1 MSEWV
6 VSVAI
11 PRPLDQL
18 FTYRVPA
25 DLLDRLQPG
34 QVVEVPFGRDRVFGF
49 IAEDPIPAEKAQL
62 PPSAK
67 LREIERLL
75 SEDPAIKGEVA
86 QLCKWA
92 QEYYQA
98 PLGEV
103 LNSAAPLAVIGL
115 KAKSSRTKSTR
126 EPNQKPRTVTLSEQQ
141 KSAVESIS
149 GSDKPVSLLQ
159 GITGS
164 GKTEI
169 YLELAR
175 RCLAQG
181 RSVLILAP
189 EIALT
194 PQLHERF
201 ETGLGAE
208 VGLWHSALPDG
219 KRHEQWLALREG
231 RLRVLIGARS
241 SVFAPIQNLGL
252 IVVDEEHDPSFKQ
265 EDRFRYNA
273 RDLAIVRAKMAQARV
288 VLGSATPSLESLEN
302 ARNERYQKV
311 ILSERHAASRLPE
324 IEVISLA
331 ESPLVEDCRSILAQK
346 SLDTL
351 RETLIAGEQAMVFL
365 NRRGFAAFLVCKD
378 CGEVPGCPNCSLSL
392 TVHLRHK
399 KLRCHVCA
407 HQEALHTLCEKCQG
421 HELEPVGAGTESLE
435 EDLARLLP
443 EARIMR
449 LDRDLITSTS
459 RLEKALNSFKSG
471 ESNLLLGTQMLVKGH
486 HFPEVTCVLVVLAD
500 TLFRWPDFKS
510 AERAYQV
517 LTQVSGRAGRG
528 EKPGRVL
535 LQSYAPDHPVIQVAC
550 GKMSASDFLESERE
564 LRLALMYPPF
574 GRLARLRVESKDPEA
589 ARAGAGEIFEAI
601 RSAQDGDLDVLGPS
615 EAFLERMKGV
625 HRWDLLL
632 KARTVAPIQRAAL
645 LARHHARTRKLTLV
659 VDIDPS
665 GVG

>member
-1 MSEWV
+1 MSDWV

-18 FTYRVPA
+18 FTYRVPL
-25 DLLDRLQPG
+25 DLQERICPG
-34 QVVEVPFGRDRVFGF
+34 QLVRVSFGRDRVYGF
-49 IAEDPIPAEKAQL
+49 VAHKPIPLESAQL
-62 PPSAK
+62 AQGTK
-67 LREIERLL
+67 LKEIEQIID
-75 SEDPAIKGEVA
+75 EDPAIKGDVA
-86 QLCKWA
+86 TLCQWA
-92 QEYYQA
+92 HEYYQA

-103 LNSAAPLAVIGL
+103 LNSAAPHAALGL
-115 KAKSSRTKSTR
+115 KAKKTRQKKSKVPPLT
-126 EPNQKPRTVTLSEQQ
+126 PRVVALSVQQ
-141 KSAVESIS
+141 QSAIEAILQSK
-149 GSDKPVSLLQ
+149 KPVSLLQ
-159 GITGS
+159 GVTGS
-164 GKTEI
+164 GKTEV

-201 ETGLGAE
+201 ETGLGSE

-219 KRHEQWLALREG
+219 QRHEQWLALREG

-241 SVFAPIQNLGL
+241 SVFAPIQDLGL

-273 RDLAIVRAKMAQARV
+273 RDLAIVRAKITSARV
-288 VLGSATPSLESLEN
+288 ILGSATPSLESLEN
-302 ARNERYQKV
+302 ARSDRYQK
-311 ILSERHAASRLPE
+311 ILLTERHAQARLPE
-324 IEVISLA
+324 IEIVSLS
-331 ESPLVEDCRSILAQK
+331 ESPLVMECRSILAEK

-351 RETLIAGEQAMVFL
+351 RETLRAGEQAMVFL

-392 TVHLRHK
+392 SVHLRHK

-407 HQEALHTLCEKCQG
+407 HQEPLHTLCEKCQS
-421 HELEPVGAGTESLE
+421 HELEPIGAGTESLE
-435 EDLARLLP
+435 EDLKHLLP
-443 EARIMR
+443 ESRIMR
-449 LDRDLITSTS
+449 LDRDLITSAS

-486 HFPEVTCVLVVLAD
+486 HFPGVTCVLVILAD

-535 LQSYAPDHPVIQVAC
+535 LQSYAPEHPVIQVAC
-550 GKMSASDFLESERE
+550 GKISVDEFLESERD
-564 LRLALMYPPF
+564 LRAALRYPPF
-574 GRLARLRVESKDPEA
+574 GRLARLRVEAKSSDLA
-589 ARAGAGEIFEAI
+589 QTQAQEIFESLQ
-601 RSAQDGDLDVLGPS
+601 SANEHDLDILGPS

-632 KARTVAPIQRAAL
+632 KSQAVAVIQRAVL
-645 LARHHARTRKLTLV
+645 RARHLARTRKITLV

>member
-1 MSEWV
+1 
-6 VSVAI
+6 
-11 PRPLDQL
+11 
-18 FTYRVPA
+18 
-25 DLLDRLQPG
+25 
-34 QVVEVPFGRDRVFGF
+34 VVEVPFGRDRVFAF
-49 IAEDPIPAEKAQL
+49 IAESLIPAEKAQL
-62 PPSAK
+62 PAGAK
-67 LREIERLL
+67 LRDIERLI
-75 SEDPAIKGEVA
+75 SEQPVITGEVA

-103 LNSAAPLAVIGL
+103 LNSAAPSAVIGL
-115 KAKSSRTKSTR
+115 KAKTSRSKSVR
-126 EPNQKPRTVTLSEQQ
+126 DRNQSPRTVTLSEQQ
-141 KSAVESIS
+141 KAAVEAIS
-149 GSDKPVSLLQ
+149 DSSKPVCLLQ

-164 GKTEI
+164 GKTEV

-175 RCLAQG
+175 RTLSQG

-201 ETGLGAE
+201 ESGLGTE

-231 RLRVLIGARS
+231 HLRVLIGARS
-241 SVFAPIQNLGL
+241 SIFAPIQNLGL

-273 RDLAIVRAKMAQARV
+273 RDLAIVRAKMGTARV

-302 ARNERYQKV
+302 ARAERYLKV
-311 ILSERHAASRLPE
+311 LLTERHAASRLPE
-324 IEVISLA
+324 IEIIPLA
-331 ESPLVEDCRSILAQK
+331 EVPFVEDCRSVLAQK

-351 RETLIAGEQAMVFL
+351 RETLSAGEQAMVFL

-449 LDRDLITSTS
+449 LDRDLITSAS

-486 HFPEVTCVLVVLAD
+486 HFPGVTCVLVVLAD

-535 LQSYAPDHPVIQVAC
+535 LQSYSPDHPVIQVAC
-550 GKMSASDFLESERE
+550 GKMSVVDFLENERE
-564 LRLALMYPPF
+564 LRAALQYPPF
-574 GRLARLRVESKDPEA
+574 GRLARLRIEAKDPEG
-589 ARAGAGEIFEAI
+589 ARGGADEILEAI
-601 RSAQDGDLDVLGPS
+601 RSVPDDELEILGPS

-632 KARTVAPIQRAAL
+632 KSKSVAPIQRAAL
-645 LARHHARTRKLTLV
+645 RARHRARVRKLTLV